1 MADTAGKTDAPPSP
15 KSAWGKLTW
24 DDLNA
29 WTNARSV
36 ERGRS
41 YQRGGKVRD
50 LAVSE
55 DGKLLA
61 WVQGTQRYATQVE
74 MRSEA
79 DGEAKLRSHCT
90 CPVGFDGCKHAVAV
104 VLQYLEA
111 LKGKTP
117 VPTAAAKDRRWGLIA
132 HVAEEDEEQE
142 DDEDLGDENE
152 FYGEQADEY
161 DEDEDEYEPAA
172 PRGRRRPV
180 AARLAAPVEQT
191 DKTKGKQRGSLRAYL
206 EGLPAAELV
215 NLLMRFAEDYP
226 DLGEELSERKAV
238 ASGKTGEL
246 LRQAR
251 KEMTRVTGERGHYD
265 SWDGGGFVPD
275 YSGLKRRLEQ
285 LLELGQADAVLDLGR
300 ELFERGSQQVQESQ
314 DEGETAS
321 ELIGCLDVVFRAVA
335 RSSLPGPRKLLYT
348 IELCLE
354 DDYDFCQG
362 ADAVLEAEWSAADWS
377 AVADEL
383 AGRLEAVPVPKGDS
397 DFHDKYRRESL
408 SGWLINALENAGR
421 GDEALA
427 ILEAEAPKTGSY
439 ERLVRRLMDD
449 GRLNDAARWAAEGI
463 EHTRD
468 RLPGI
473 ASHLR
478 TVLREIAEQRKDW
491 PAAAAF
497 YAEDFFAYPSVESLR
512 KLTKAAARAGCEE
525 EVRAAAL
532 QFLETGVRPQPA
544 PGDAPLR
551 RGRPKA
557 KPPTGPAWPLP
568 APLPATETS
577 GPDAGKTR
585 RGVRAAQTPEPHY
598 DVLLDLAIA
607 EKRPDDVLA
616 WYDRIREA
624 QRGRGF
630 GWHGGYHDDRV
641 ADAVAATH
649 PERALEMYRRLA
661 EGEIAATSP
670 SAYERAMPSL
680 RKIRA
685 MLHRTG
691 REANWKKYVAEL
703 REENHRKRRFLEML
717 DGLEGR
723 PIIEG

>member
-1 MADTAGKTDAPPSP
+1 MADNAGKANTSPAPA
-15 KSAWGKLTW
+15 SAWGQLTW

-41 YQRGGKVRD
+41 YQRNHHVRD

-61 WVQGTQRYATQVE
+61 WVQGTERYATQVE
-74 MRSEA
+74 LRPE
-79 DGEAKLRSHCT
+79 DGGDSKLRSHCT

-111 LKGKTP
+111 LKRKKP
-117 VPTAAAKDRRWGLIA
+117 VPTAAAKDRRWGLLA
-132 HVAEEDEEQE
+132 RVAEEDGEWEDEE
-142 DDEDLGDENE
+142 DFGDE
-152 FYGEQADEY
+152 ADGY
-161 DEDEDEYEPAA
+161 DEDEFEEDEPPAPPA
-172 PRGRRRPV
+172 RRGRT
-180 AARLAAPVEQT
+180 AARFGGAGEETGRAKRKKSGP
-191 DKTKGKQRGSLRAYL
+191 LREYL
-206 EGLPAAELV
+206 EGLPAGELV
-215 NLLMRFAEDYP
+215 NLLVRFADDYP
-226 DLGEELSERKAV
+226 DLAEELNERRAV

-251 KEMTRVTGERGHYD
+251 KEMTRVTGERGDYNPWH
-265 SWDGGGFVPD
+265 GGGDIPD

-300 ELFERGSQQVQESQ
+300 ELFERGSQQVEESG

-321 ELIGCLDVVFRAVA
+321 ELMDCLEVLFRAVLQ
-335 RSSLPGPRKLLYT
+335 STLPGPRKLLYV

-354 DDYDFCQG
+354 DGYDLCQG
-362 ADAVLEAEWSAADWS
+362 ADVVLDAQWSPADWS

-383 AGRLEAVPVPKGDS
+383 AERLAAMPTPKGESAYDV
-397 DFHDKYRRESL
+397 KYRREGL
-408 SGWLINALENAGR
+408 SGWLIDALEKAGR
-421 GDEALA
+421 GGEALA
-427 ILEAEAPKTGSY
+427 VLEAEAPKTGSY

-449 GRLNDAARWAAEGI
+449 GRLDDAARWAAEGI
-463 EHTRD
+463 ARTRD

-473 ASHLR
+473 ADQLR
-478 TVLREIAEQRKDW
+478 TMVRQIAERRQDW
-491 PAAAAF
+491 PAAAAL
-497 YAEDFFAYPSVESLR
+497 YAEEFFAYPGIDSLD

-532 QFLETGVRPQPA
+532 HFLETGVRPQPA
-544 PGDAPLR
+544 ATDAPLR

-557 KPPTGPAWPLP
+557 KPTAGPAWPLP
-568 APLPATETS
+568 APMPA
-577 GPDAGKTR
+577 PAGSAR
-585 RGVRAAQTPEPHY
+585 RARPAAADGPHY
-598 DVLLDLAIA
+598 DVLLNLAIV
-607 EKRPDDVLA
+607 EKRPEDVLA
-616 WYDRIREA
+616 WYDRMRTSR
-624 QRGRGF
+624 RGRDF
-630 GWHGGYHDDRV
+630 GGYYVGDYDGRV

-649 PERALEMYRRLA
+649 PERALEIYRRRA
-661 EGEIAATSP
+661 EKEIAATSP
-670 SAYERAMPSL
+670 SAYERALPYL

-685 MLHRTG
+685 VLHRTG
-691 REANWKKYVAEL
+691 READWERYVAAL
-703 REENHRKRRFLEML
+703 RADNHRKRRFLELL